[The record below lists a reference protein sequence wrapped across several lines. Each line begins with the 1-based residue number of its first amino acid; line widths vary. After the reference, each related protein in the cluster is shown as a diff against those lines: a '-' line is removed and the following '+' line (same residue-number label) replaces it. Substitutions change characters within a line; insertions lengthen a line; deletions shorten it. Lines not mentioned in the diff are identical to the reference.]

1 MCLLYYLNEI
11 RNNYFMLEIF
21 AMFYLYIKKQIY
33 VNIVA
38 KLNIYMRVIAVI
50 FMQLCFNL

>member
-1 MCLLYYLNEI
+1 MCPYYLNKI
-11 RNNYFMLEIF
+11 RNIYCMLEIF

-33 VNIVA
+33 VNTVA

-50 FMQLCFNL
+50 FIQLCFNL